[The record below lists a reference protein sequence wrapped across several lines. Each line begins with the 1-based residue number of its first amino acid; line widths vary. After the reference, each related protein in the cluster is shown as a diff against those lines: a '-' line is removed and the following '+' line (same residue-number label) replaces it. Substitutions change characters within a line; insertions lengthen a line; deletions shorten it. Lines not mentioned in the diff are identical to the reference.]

1 MIARQQT
8 FIDRLVDL
16 VKIVTRESGNRKKK
30 VSIKIYHEICKH
42 VLVYGFIYMYL
53 GSGRRVWTEFSYFLD
68 LLRAIT
74 STFLFSMCQQHM

>member
-30 VSIKIYHEICKH
+30 VSIEMYHEIPVCM
-42 VLVYGFIYMYL
+42 VSIYMY
-53 GSGRRVWTEFSYFLD
+53 FYMD
-68 LLRAIT
+68 LSRKW
-74 STFLFSMCQQHM
+74 MKG